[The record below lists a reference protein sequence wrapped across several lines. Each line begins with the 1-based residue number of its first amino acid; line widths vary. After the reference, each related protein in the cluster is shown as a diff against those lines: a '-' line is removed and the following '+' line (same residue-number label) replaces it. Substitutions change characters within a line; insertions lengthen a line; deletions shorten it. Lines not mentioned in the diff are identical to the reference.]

1 MSISESERHQLYQ
14 RLEAVLGREE
24 ANTLMEHLPPVG
36 WADVATKQDLEHLGQ
51 VFDLRLRDEANLLR
65 LEMAG
70 MRTDLTQQIGEL
82 RGEFGE
88 LRGEFGELRGEFG
101 ELRGEF
107 GELRGELG
115 ELRGEVG
122 ALRGDLFREQRN
134 LIASLVAAQT
144 AMLTIAIA
152 VLRFT

>member
-1 MSISESERHQLYQ
+1 M
-14 RLEAVLGREE
+14 LGREE

-36 WADVATKQDLEHLGQ
+36 WADVATKSDLDHLGQ

-70 MRTDLTQQIGEL
+70 MRAEIGEVRTELRAEISDVGTDLGGEIGGL
-82 RGEFGE
+82 RGDIAG
-88 LRGEFGELRGEFG
+88 LR
-101 ELRGEF
+101 
-107 GELRGELG
+107 
-115 ELRGEVG
+115 
-122 ALRGDLFREQRN
+122 ADLFREQRN
-134 LIASLVAAQT
+134 LVASLVAAQT